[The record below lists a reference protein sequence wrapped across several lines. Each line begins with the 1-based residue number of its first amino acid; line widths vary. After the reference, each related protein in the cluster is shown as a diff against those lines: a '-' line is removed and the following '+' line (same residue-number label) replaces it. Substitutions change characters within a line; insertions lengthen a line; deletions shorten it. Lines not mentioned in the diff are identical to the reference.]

1 MNYNHLSATPALR
14 SNHIPMWKI
23 AFRHILRQKFYA
35 ILNLLGLA
43 VGLGCCLLMMLYLVD
58 EFSYDR
64 FHEKADRIY
73 RIDQTNIWVDNG
85 APFGSTGPA
94 VMHALKAEIP
104 ELEAVTRIHTPGS
117 VWLSQQDEKG
127 DKRTFDEEN
136 ILAADSNVFDIFSF
150 DMLAGNPKTAL
161 RDPQSLVLTETA
173 AKRYFGHTDVLGKQL
188 LIRQNNEETNFTI
201 NGLVADIP
209 HASHI
214 QFDVLLSMTS
224 FPRVK
229 RQEGWTWIWTTFV
242 TYALFEEGADMAK
255 VKTKLDEIPPKY
267 TETTLE
273 NIMNITY
280 DDFLKQGKVWE
291 LFLMPLQDI
300 RLYSGD
306 TSNRLGPT
314 GDIKQLTILGIVALL
329 ILILSCIN
337 FMNLA
342 TARASRRAREI
353 GVKKVL
359 GAHKSAL
366 IQQFLVESMLFSLL
380 ATVLGLALAELTIQP
395 FNTLAAKELA
405 IDPFLHPWLIPALF
419 GLSLFMGLL
428 AGSYPAFYLTAF
440 KPVDVLK
447 GSVQQGM
454 KSKGM
459 RNALVTFQFTISIGL
474 IICTLFVYEQLQFTR
489 DKDLGF
495 EPDNLLV
502 IQNIEQLE
510 ARQEVFKE
518 EILKLSFVDKAA
530 NSDLSPPRIYSQD
543 YFKALDGAPDQEI
556 PVSFMSV
563 DADYLKTLGIE
574 LTAGRNFRKDQPAE
588 AQRVIINE
596 AAVRAMGWGIPQ
608 TEGYEAPL
616 GKRVQYLGDNV
627 EPFEVIGILK
637 DFHFWSL
644 HQEIEPLAIFVH
656 EAPIWSQG
664 QNYLSIRLDE
674 GIESASQLEDAIAEV
689 NNIWTEMVP
698 GTPFTYSFL
707 DQDFFE
713 SFQEEQRL
721 GRVMGIFTFLAI
733 FIACLGLLGLT
744 AFSVEQRRQEIGI
757 RKVLGAHPMQIV
769 AMLSRSVITW
779 ILLAF
784 VIATPL
790 TIWLVNGWLETFA
803 YRISVGPVAFV
814 LAGGITILVAM
825 LTMSFHAWQATRINP
840 VEALRDE

>member
-1 MNYNHLSATPALR
+1 ML
-14 SNHIPMWKI
+14 KI

-35 ILNLLGLA
+35 VLNLLGLA

-85 APFGSTGPA
+85 VPFGSTGPA
-94 VMHALKAEIP
+94 VIHALKAEIP
-104 ELEAVTRIHTPGS
+104 ELEAITRIHTPGS
-117 VWLSQQDEKG
+117 IWLSRLDEKG

-150 DMLAGNPKTAL
+150 EMLKGNAETAL

-188 LIRQNNEETNFTI
+188 LIRQNNEESNFTI
-201 NGLVADIP
+201 NGLVQDIP
-209 HASHI
+209 NASHFH
-214 QFDVLLSMTS
+214 FDVMLSMTS
-224 FPRVK
+224 FPRIK
-229 RQEGWTWIWTTFV
+229 RQENWTWIWTTFV

-255 VKTKLDEIPPKY
+255 VKAKLNDIPPKY
-267 TETTLE
+267 TEATLQ

-280 DDFLKQGKVWE
+280 DEYLKQGKVWE
-291 LFLMPLQDI
+291 LFLMPLKDI

-314 GDIKQLTILGIVALL
+314 GDIQQITVLGIVALL

-359 GAHKSAL
+359 GAHRSSL
-366 IQQFLVESMLFSLL
+366 IRQFLVESMLFSIL
-380 ATVLGLALAELTIQP
+380 ATILGLALAELTIQP
-395 FNTLAAKELA
+395 FNTLSAKALSL
-405 IDPFLHPWLIPALF
+405 DPILHPWLIPALL
-419 GLSLFMGLL
+419 GMSLFMGLL
-428 AGSYPAFYLTAF
+428 AGSYPAFYLTSF
-440 KPVDVLK
+440 KPVHVLK
-447 GSVQQGM
+447 GRIQQGM
-454 KSKGM
+454 KGKGF
-459 RNALVTFQFTISIGL
+459 RNVLVTFQFTISIGL
-474 IICTLFVYEQLQFTR
+474 IICTLFVYEQLRFTR

-502 IQNIEQLE
+502 IQNVEQLE
-510 ARQEVFKE
+510 TRQEVFKE
-518 EILKLSFVDKAA
+518 AVLQLPFVDKAA
-530 NSDLSPPRIYSQD
+530 NSDLSPPRIYNQD
-543 YFKALDGAPDQEI
+543 YFKALDGAPDQEV
-556 PVSFMSV
+556 PVSYMSV

-574 LTAGRNFRKDQPAE
+574 LVAGRDFRKDQPAE

-596 AAVRAMGWGIPQ
+596 AAVKAMGWGIPNA
-608 TEGYEAPL
+608 EGYVPPL
-616 GKRVQYLGDNV
+616 GKRLRYLGDNV
-627 EPFEVIGILK
+627 EPFEVIGVLE

-644 HQEIEPLAIFVH
+644 HEEIEPLAVFMH
-656 EAPIWSQG
+656 EAPIWTPG
-664 QNYLSIRLDE
+664 ENYLSIRLDG
-674 GIESASQLEDAIAEV
+674 GIQSASQLKEAIVDVE
-689 NNIWTEMVP
+689 NIWTEMAP
-698 GTPFTYSFL
+698 GTPFAYSFL
-707 DQDFFE
+707 DQDFFD
-713 SFQEEQRL
+713 SFQAEQRL

-744 AFSVEQRRQEIGI
+744 AFSVEQRKQEIGI
-757 RKVLGAHPMQIV
+757 RKVLGARPMQIV
-769 AMLSRSVITW
+769 GMLSRSVITW

-803 YRISVGPVAFV
+803 YRISMGPLAFV
-814 LAGGITILVAM
+814 LAGGITLLVAM